1 MSEFATFQKYKE
13 KEKQAMIERN
23 SGKTLE
29 IYNLIEEMLQNPDYE
44 SSETF
49 LESVMDFIGDNNYV
63 SVKQIEIVE
72 RIYRH
77 PNGK

>member
-29 IYNLIEEMLQNPDYE
+29 IYNLIDEIMTHY
-44 SSETF
+44 T
-49 LESVMDFIGDNNYV
+49 MTDNSIDN
-63 SVKQIEIVE
+63 E
-72 RIYRH
+72 
-77 PNGK
+77 

>member
-1 MSEFATFQKYKE
+1 MSEFATFQKFKE
-13 KEKQAMIERN
+13 KEKQAMIKRN

-44 SSETF
+44 GSEGF
-49 LESVMDFIGDNNYV
+49 LNSVMEFIETNNYV
-63 SVKQIEIVE
+63 SAKQIEIVE